1 MEQKIFEI
9 EDLKEL
15 EEFLQSQSEIE
26 QLRERLF
33 AEFLKYADYKN
44 AGEWNKAVR
53 LCESLAIIGWG
64 NHEALEA
71 LRGQFF
77 NGNPT
82 TCFQNKFGETRF
94 VDAIWSKRINGFTME
109 QGRTSY
115 CFSPDDPIQKQS
127 VFWEYEIKEDIQD
140 IRLESQRNWIPKNP
154 VWIKRTIGNCYEN
167 SKVVIE
173 SVDKELKPE
182 LDRRMRPE
190 IYGRAINRII
200 INCSYSYYDHD
211 HCKTNYIIA
220 DEKLK
225 LKQKD
230 FYRALLTMFTRQ
242 EIEKNGYFLR
252 NRFEFGPFRADT
264 GKIRIGLNLEKEFS
278 ELSHPEQ
285 KLKLSEY
292 ILFALNHVTDKLKK
306 KKLDYDFDL
315 MLEDFNSI
323 LTEWKA

>member
-1 MEQKIFEI
+1 MKLRANVVEQKIFEI

-64 NHEALEA
+64 NHEPVEA

-77 NGNPT
+77 NGNPA

-94 VDAIWSKRINGFTME
+94 VDAIWSKRVNGFTME

-115 CFSPDDPIQKQS
+115 CFSPDDPNQKQS

-190 IYGRAINRII
+190 IYGRAINRV
-200 INCSYSYYDHD
+200 
-211 HCKTNYIIA
+211 T
-220 DEKLK
+220 
-225 LKQKD
+225 
-230 FYRALLTMFTRQ
+230 
-242 EIEKNGYFLR
+242 
-252 NRFEFGPFRADT
+252 
-264 GKIRIGLNLEKEFS
+264 
-278 ELSHPEQ
+278 
-285 KLKLSEY
+285 
-292 ILFALNHVTDKLKK
+292 ILFSALT
-306 KKLDYDFDL
+306 
-315 MLEDFNSI
+315 
-323 LTEWKA
+323 

>member
-115 CFSPDDPIQKQS
+115 CFSPDDPTQKQS
-127 VFWEYEIKEDIQD
+127 VSWEYEVKEDIQD
-140 IRLESQRNWIPKNP
+140 ISLESQRNWIPKNP
-154 VWIKRTIGNCYEN
+154 VWIKRIISNCYEN
-167 SKVVIE
+167 SKAVIE
-173 SVDKELKPE
+173 SVDKELQGCAPKYTDVLLIE
-182 LDRRMRPE
+182 L
-190 IYGRAINRII
+190 
-200 INCSYSYYDHD
+200 
-211 HCKTNYIIA
+211 
-220 DEKLK
+220 
-225 LKQKD
+225 
-230 FYRALLTMFTRQ
+230 
-242 EIEKNGYFLR
+242 
-252 NRFEFGPFRADT
+252 
-264 GKIRIGLNLEKEFS
+264 
-278 ELSHPEQ
+278 
-285 KLKLSEY
+285 
-292 ILFALNHVTDKLKK
+292 
-306 KKLDYDFDL
+306 
-315 MLEDFNSI
+315 
-323 LTEWKA
+323 

>member
-1 MEQKIFEI
+1 MEEIFEI

-15 EEFLQSQSEIE
+15 EEFLQTQSEIE

-33 AEFLKYADYKN
+33 AGFLKYADYKN
-44 AGEWNKAVR
+44 AEEWNKAVR

-64 NHEALEA
+64 NHEPVEA

-77 NGNPT
+77 NGTPA
-82 TCFQNKFGETRF
+82 TCFQNKFGEARF
-94 VDAIWSKRINGFTME
+94 VDAIWSKRTNGFTME

-115 CFSPDDPIQKQS
+115 FFSPDDPKQKQS
-127 VFWEYEIKEDIQD
+127 VFWEYEVKEDIQD
-140 IRLESQRNWIPKNP
+140 IKLESQRNWIPKNP

-167 SKVVIE
+167 SKAVIE
-173 SVDKELKPE
+173 SIDKELKQE

-190 IYGRAINRII
+190 MYGRAINRII

-230 FYRALLTMFTRQ
+230 FYRTLLTMFTRQ

-264 GKIRIGLNLEKEFS
+264 GIIRIGLNLEKEFS
-278 ELSHPEQ
+278 ELSHADQ

-292 ILFALNHVTDKLKK
+292 FLLALNRVIDRLKK
-306 KKLDYDFDL
+306 KKLDYNFEL
-315 MLEDFNSI
+315 VLEDFISI
-323 LTEWKA
+323 LTKWKL